1 MPEDPL
7 QIIKNADSELFEL
20 IGKGRAAA
28 FEEDGIPLK
37 YKFLIAMALDAA
49 EGAADGVRML
59 AMQAMSQGAT
69 KEEVM
74 EAVRIAHYICG
85 VGSVYTAARG
95 LNDVL

>member
-1 MPEDPL
+1 MTEDPL
-7 QIIKNADSELFEL
+7 EIIKNADPELSEL

-28 FEEDGIPLK
+28 FNDSGIPLK

-49 EGAADGVRML
+49 EGAADGVRVL
-59 AMQAMSQGAT
+59 AMQALSQGAT

-95 LNDVL
+95 LKDVL

>member
-7 QIIKNADSELFEL
+7 EIIKNADPKLYEL
-20 IGKGRAAA
+20 IGNGRAAA
-28 FEEDGIPLK
+28 FNESGIPLK

-49 EGAADGVRML
+49 EGAADGVRVL
-59 AMQAMSQGAT
+59 AMQALSQGAT

-95 LNDVL
+95 LKDVL